1 SRRARRTRSGSAGS
15 SSPTARAGRSASTA
29 PRIRSSSGRPSA
41 TAASVCG
48 MPTSSRCTNVYAS
61 GRPSSSSR
69 SQRSP
74 SRHRCATLQALDGT
88 GSVPPRMDDRPRP
101 EHPPLDA
108 GLRREIIERF
118 NEINRDRFGGHLGY
132 RLADVRRGWARIE
145 VDSTPQLMN
154 PSGVMHGGASF
165 GLADS
170 AVAAALLTIYG
181 PGFALL
187 TIEMKINYLEPIV

>member
-1 SRRARRTRSGSAGS
+1 
-15 SSPTARAGRSASTA
+15 
-29 PRIRSSSGRPSA
+29 
-41 TAASVCG
+41 
-48 MPTSSRCTNVYAS
+48 MPTSSRCTSVYTS
-61 GRPSSSSR
+61 EPPSSSSR
-69 SQRSP
+69 SRRSP
-74 SRHRCATLQALDGT
+74 SRHRCPTLQALDGT
-88 GSVPPRMDDRPRP
+88 GSVPPTMDDRPRP

-108 GLRREIIERF
+108 ALRREILERF

-132 RLADVRRGWARIE
+132 RLVDVRRGWARIE
-145 VDSTPQLMN
+145 VDSTRQLMN

-187 TIEMKINYLEPIV
+187 TIEMKINYLEPIVSGVVTAEASVLRSSRRSAYAEVDVWAGGKLAARASTTYMIRPSAPA